1 LNNNARETDNK
12 LVILTWT
19 NYYGSRLKEAGKPMT
34 ELGCSELNNKC
45 IFTDNRESATRADAI
60 LFHWRDVNINKL
72 PTNFRRNDQIWIL
85 YNWETPCYS
94 KSLLP
99 SNNNNIEFNWT
110 TTYRLDSTLLGPTTT
125 VEKRDSKHLNTN
137 YQPNLSNKTKNVA
150 WIVSHCNTLSRRESY
165 VNEMQKYIAVD
176 IFGKCGDNKCKTN
189 SIDDC
194 YADIAQQYKFYLAF
208 ENSIC
213 K

>member
-1 LNNNARETDNK
+1 MNNYTRDTDKK

-19 NYYGSRLKEAGKPMT
+19 KYYGSRLKEAGKPMT
-34 ELGCSELNNKC
+34 ELGCSQFNNKC
-45 IFTDNRESATRADAI
+45 IFTDKRESATRADAI
-60 LFHWRDVNINKL
+60 LFHWRDVKINRL

-99 SNNNNIEFNWT
+99 SNNKNIEFNWT
-110 TTYRLDSTLLGPTTT
+110 TTYRLDSTLLGPTTI
-125 VEKRDSKHLNTN
+125 VEKRESELNLNTN
-137 YQPNLSNKTKNVA
+137 YEPNLSSKTKNVA

-176 IFGKCGDNKCKTN
+176 IFGKCGDKKCKN
-189 SIDDC
+189 C
-194 YADIAQQYKFYLAF
+194 YAEIAQQYRFYLSF

>member
-1 LNNNARETDNK
+1 MNNNKRETDNK

-34 ELGCSELNNKC
+34 ELGCSEFNNKC
-45 IFTDNRESATRADAI
+45 IFTDNREIATRADAI
-60 LFHWRDVNINKL
+60 LFHWRDININEL

-94 KSLLP
+94 NSLLP

-150 WIVSHCNTLSRRESY
+150 WIVSNCYTLSRREKY
-165 VNEMQKYIAVD
+165 VNKMKKYIAVD
-176 IFGKCGDNKCKTN
+176 IFGKCGHNKCKTN
-189 SIDDC
+189 SINDC